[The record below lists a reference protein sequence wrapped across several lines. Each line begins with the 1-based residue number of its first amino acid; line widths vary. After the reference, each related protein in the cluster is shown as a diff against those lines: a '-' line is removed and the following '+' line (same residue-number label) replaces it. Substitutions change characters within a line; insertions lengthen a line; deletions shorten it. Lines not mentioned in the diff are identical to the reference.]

1 MSFSLNFSSAPVSSD
16 VIAAVLAERAQQA
29 EKERAL
35 KYASD
40 MERCQRVVDECKKH
54 LRELRK
60 AETAFLNEFKKLET
74 PTNAPSFAEAY
85 NSSPLLRRIAGGT
98 LFLEADY
105 EE

>member
-1 MSFSLNFSSAPVSSD
+1 MSFSLNFSSSPVSPE

-40 MERCQRVVDECKKH
+40 MERCQRIVDECKRH
-54 LRELRK
+54 LRKLRDIEK
-60 AETAFLNEFKKLET
+60 AFLSEFKKLET
-74 PTNAPSFAEAY
+74 PNNAPSFAEVY
-85 NSSPLLRRIAGGT
+85 NSSPLLRGIAGGT

>member
-1 MSFSLNFSSAPVSSD
+1 MSFSLNFSSSPVSSD
-16 VIAAVLAERAQQA
+16 VIAEVLAERAKQA

-35 KYASD
+35 RYASD
-40 MERCQRVVDECKKH
+40 MERCQRVVDACKKH

-60 AETAFLNEFKKLET
+60 AEAAFLSEFKKLEAQD
-74 PTNAPSFAEAY
+74 NAPSFAVAY
-85 NSSPLLRRIAGGT
+85 NNSPLLRTTAGGT